1 MRRENLCANF
11 HVWYK
16 LGKRQL
22 LVLKMKT
29 MAIFSVLLCATIV
42 VSDAQAE
49 IFKCK
54 VGDNVVFQDSPCGN
68 TANQSKFNY
77 EPETPA
83 AIPNSTPSSQS
94 TESLTD
100 RSKAADKRTKR
111 RGLQTQ
117 ITDNEFR
124 MQQLN
129 QQMNKEIEYEK
140 WKSTGGRNNLV
151 SAMDRNTS
159 ATRINGIAAGYANQI
174 KVLETKNEQLRFELS
189 QIKD

>member
-1 MRRENLCANF
+1 
-11 HVWYK
+11 
-16 LGKRQL
+16 
-22 LVLKMKT
+22 MKNT
-29 MAIFSVLLCATIV
+29 AIFFALLYATLTI
-42 VSDAQAE
+42 SDAQAE

-54 VGDNVVFQDSPCGN
+54 VGGNVVFQDSPCGN
-68 TANQSKFNY
+68 AANQSTFNY
-77 EPETPA
+77 EPTALE
-83 AIPNSTPSSQS
+83 AIPSSAS
-94 TESLTD
+94 GSHPTESLAD

-117 ITDNEFR
+117 IADNEFR

-140 WKSTGGRNNLV
+140 WKSTGGRNNLI

>member
-1 MRRENLCANF
+1 MT
-11 HVWYK
+11 K
-16 LGKRQL
+16 LIYTAAL
-22 LVLKMKT
+22 LS
-29 MAIFSVLLCATIV
+29 SVVITNAH
-42 VSDAQAE
+42 AE

-54 VGDNVVFQDSPCGN
+54 VGENIVFQDSPCRN
-68 TANQSKFNY
+68 SVNQSTFKY
-77 EPETPA
+77 ETEVPVAKPVDTSVSKTA
-83 AIPNSTPSSQS
+83 
-94 TESLTD
+94 ESLSD
-100 RSKAADKRTKR
+100 RSKSADARTKR
-111 RGLQTQ
+111 RGLQAQ

-189 QIKD
+189 QVKD